1 MRISEGFQ
9 FNNAIFAS
17 IWLVFLVPVLV
28 QVYAGDEFSAGDKTW
43 MTVCMLGFSAV
54 YFYSFGS
61 MGTFPRGWGLLP
73 QALLRWAVL
82 LAIALTSVPVI
93 HTGAVSFAPYL
104 AALLGF
110 TVTLKR
116 SLPIVIATGAVG
128 SVAVWLR
135 APENLSWSTFI
146 LFFIPLMLVAVGVFS
161 QYDDS
166 RHQLQHE
173 LDLAQQREDIATDV
187 HDLLGHSLTVINLKS
202 EVARRAME
210 KNPEQAKQEL
220 KEICEL
226 SRLALAEVRSTVT
239 RMRTPTFAGELQGAR
254 RALETKGITA
264 HLPERLTTPGSHE
277 AIFSWGLRELTTNVV
292 RHSGARACWVSVTG
306 DKLQV
311 TDDGC
316 GFSDQE
322 VHSGDGGLAGLRERV
337 IAAGGRLIVRREQG
351 LSTVLIT
358 MGADREFIDDHATWQ
373 EAAQ

>member
-316 GFSDQE
+316 GFSDE
-322 VHSGDGGLAGLRERV
+322 EARNGDGGLAGLRERV
-337 IAAGGRLIVRREQG
+337 VAAGGRLIVRREQG

>member
-82 LAIALTSVPVI
+82 LVIALTSVPVI

-210 KNPEQAKQEL
+210 SNPEQAKQEL

-316 GFSDQE
+316 GFSDE
-322 VHSGDGGLAGLRERV
+322 EARNGDGGLAGLRERV
-337 IAAGGRLIVRREQG
+337 VAAGGRLIVRREQG

-358 MGADREFIDDHATWQ
+358 TGADREFIDDHATWQ

>member
-1 MRISEGFQ
+1 MRTFEGFQ

-210 KNPEQAKQEL
+210 SNPEQAKQEL

-316 GFSDQE
+316 GFSDE
-322 VHSGDGGLAGLRERV
+322 EARNGDGGLAGLRERV
-337 IAAGGRLIVRREQG
+337 VAAGGRLIVRREQG

>member
-1 MRISEGFQ
+1 MRAFDGFQ

-17 IWLVFLVPVLV
+17 IWLVFLGPVLI
-28 QVYAGDEFSAGDKTW
+28 QVYTGDEFGAGDKTW
-43 MTVCMLGFSAV
+43 MTACVLIFSAV
-54 YFYSFGS
+54 YFYAFGS
-61 MGTFPRGWGLLP
+61 MGTSPRGWGLLP
-73 QALLRWAVL
+73 QALLRWGVL

-93 HTGAVSFAPYL
+93 HTGAMSFTPYL
-104 AALLGF
+104 AAMLGF
-110 TVTLKR
+110 TVPLKR
-116 SLPIVIATGAVG
+116 SLPIVLATGAVG

-135 APENLSWSTFI
+135 APENLGWSTFI
-146 LFFIPLMLVAVGVFS
+146 LFFIPLMIVVLGVFS

-220 KEICEL
+220 KEISEL

-239 RMRTPTFAGELQGAR
+239 RMRTPTFVGEIQGAR

-264 HLPERLTTPGSHE
+264 HLPERLTTPGDHE

-292 RHSGARACWVSVTG
+292 RHSGARTCWVTVTG

-316 GFSDQE
+316 GFSDE
-322 VHSGDGGLAGLRERV
+322 ETRNGDGGLAGLRERV
-337 IAAGGRLIVRREQG
+337 EAAGGQLIVRRERG
-351 LSTVLIT
+351 LSTVLIA
-358 MGADREFIDDHATWQ
+358 MSNDREIIDDGATC
-373 EAAQ
+373 EEENR

>member
-1 MRISEGFQ
+1 MRDFDGFQ

-17 IWLVFLVPVLV
+17 IWLVFLGPVLI
-28 QVYAGDEFSAGDKTW
+28 QVYTGDEFNSGDKTW
-43 MTVCMLGFSAV
+43 MTACVLIFSAV
-54 YFYSFGS
+54 YFYAFGS
-61 MGTFPRGWGLLP
+61 MGTSPRGWGLLP
-73 QALLRWAVL
+73 QALLRWGVL

-93 HTGAVSFAPYL
+93 QTGAMSFAPYL
-104 AALLGF
+104 AAMLGF
-110 TVTLKR
+110 TVPLKR

-135 APENLSWSTFI
+135 APENLGWSTFI
-146 LFFIPLMLVAVGVFS
+146 LLFIPLMLVAVGVFS

-210 KNPEQAKQEL
+210 KDPEQAKQEL
-220 KEICEL
+220 KEISEL

-239 RMRTPTFAGELQGAR
+239 RMRTPTFAGEIQGAR

-264 HLPERLTTPGSHE
+264 HLPERLTTPGEHE

-306 DKLQV
+306 EKLQV
-311 TDDGC
+311 ADDGC
-316 GFSDQE
+316 GFSDE
-322 VHSGDGGLAGLRERV
+322 EACNGDGGLAGLRERV
-337 IAAGGRLIVRREQG
+337 EAAGGQLIVRRERG
-351 LSTVLIT
+351 LSTVLIA
-358 MGADREFIDDHATWQ
+358 MGADREIIDYG
-373 EAAQ
+373 AASEEENR

>member
-1 MRISEGFQ
+1 MRAFNGFQ

-17 IWLVFLVPVLV
+17 IWLGFLGPVLI
-28 QVYAGDEFSAGDKTW
+28 QVYTGDEFNSGDKTW
-43 MTVCMLGFSAV
+43 MTACVLVFSAV
-54 YFYSFGS
+54 YFYAFGS
-61 MGTFPRGWGLLP
+61 MGTSPRGWGLLP
-73 QALLRWAVL
+73 QALLRWGVL

-93 HTGAVSFAPYL
+93 QTGAMSFTPYL
-104 AALLGF
+104 AAMLGF
-110 TVTLKR
+110 TVPLKR
-116 SLPIVIATGAVG
+116 SLPIVLVTGAVG

-135 APENLSWSTFI
+135 APENLGWSTFI
-146 LFFIPLMLVAVGVFS
+146 LFFIPLMIVALGVFS

-316 GFSDQE
+316 GFSDE
-322 VHSGDGGLAGLRERV
+322 EARNGDGGLAGLRERV
-337 IAAGGRLIVRREQG
+337 VAAGGRLIVRREQG